1 MGALSLSVGTG
12 DSSQTLRDGSREQR
26 FILPLG
32 AAAAAAAAV
41 TAPRFS
47 KNFEV
52 LVELR

>member
-26 FILPLG
+26 FILPPG
-32 AAAAAAAAV
+32 AAAAAV

-47 KNFEV
+47 KNFEA

>member
-12 DSSQTLRDGSREQR
+12 DSSQTLRDGCREQR
-26 FILPLG
+26 FILPPG
-32 AAAAAAAAV
+32 AAAAV

-47 KNFEV
+47 KNFEA

>member
-32 AAAAAAAAV
+32 TAAAAAV

>member
-1 MGALSLSVGTG
+1 MGALSLSVGTS

-26 FILPLG
+26 FILPPG
-32 AAAAAAAAV
+32 AAAAAAA
-41 TAPRFS
+41 TATRFS

>member
-26 FILPLG
+26 FILPPG
-32 AAAAAAAAV
+32 AAAAAA

>member
-32 AAAAAAAAV
+32 AAAAAAAV

-47 KNFEV
+47 KNFEA

>member
-26 FILPLG
+26 FILPPG
-32 AAAAAAAAV
+32 AAAAAAV

-47 KNFEV
+47 KNFEA